1 MVEDEIVSIG
11 KNTGLEKIEDE
22 ESRMPSTREA
32 SPEPLYNPGTYKPL
46 YEPLYHPLY
55 DRADTRSHLRV
66 SLCLV
71 QLQVRADV
79 FPTSIFSN
87 FFLAFLKSLSE
98 KMNNFRCEMSGNLNV

>member
-1 MVEDEIVSIG
+1 
-11 KNTGLEKIEDE
+11 
-22 ESRMPSTREA
+22 MPSTREA
-32 SPEPLYNPGTYKPL
+32 SPEPLYNPGTYKLL

-87 FFLAFLKSLSE
+87 FFLAFLKSFSE